1 MNSKFE
7 HEFLTQKEAAEYLG
21 LKSYKTIYNWI
32 SEGKENL
39 IVHKMGRF
47 NRFKKS
53 DLDKMFQL
61 KK

>member
-1 MNSKFE
+1 MKFE

-21 LKSYKTIYNWI
+21 LKSHKTIYNWI
-32 SEGKENL
+32 SEGNR
-39 IVHKMGRF
+39 ITVHKMGRF

>member
-1 MNSKFE
+1 MDSKFK
-7 HEFLTQKEAAEYLG
+7 HEFLTQKECSEYLG
-21 LKSYKTIYNWI
+21 VAFHTIYNWI
-32 SEGKENL
+32 SEGRISVYKL
-39 IVHKMGRF
+39 GRK

>member
-1 MNSKFE
+1 MNNKFE
-7 HEFLTQKEAAEYLG
+7 HEYLTQKECSEYLG
-21 LKSYKTIYNWI
+21 VGHNTIYNWI
-32 SEGKENL
+32 SQGR
-39 IVHKMGRF
+39 IVVHKLGRS